1 MQSHVTVSTMSEHAL
16 DQGDA
21 TNAVTNGT
29 HVGHGQ
35 TRQSETAYA
44 RTQQTLSSDPA
55 WRHKLIL
62 TGKLDHRSVSELED
76 EIECL
81 CEEGVATLTLD
92 LRQLDAI
99 DSAGVNAIVRRGA
112 VCKMRGHDFIVIP
125 GSGVILP
132 ALAEAG
138 ATDRL
143 TPDPNASVVQ
153 SRSSRSADGP
163 AVFIST
169 AMIMSL

>member
-1 MQSHVTVSTMSEHAL
+1 MQSHVTVSTMSQHAL

-21 TNAVTNGT
+21 TNAVTNGSP
-29 HVGHGQ
+29 VGHGQ
-35 TRQSETAYA
+35 ASQSETAYA
-44 RTQQTLSSDPA
+44 RPRRTLSSEPA

-81 CEEGVATLTLD
+81 CEEGVAILTLD

-112 VCKMRGHDFIVIP
+112 VCKMRGHDFVVIP
-125 GSGVILP
+125 GSGINLG

-138 ATDRL
+138 ATDLLR
-143 TPDPNASVVQ
+143 PDPNASVVQ
-153 SRSSRSADGP
+153 CLSSRSADG
-163 AVFIST
+163 ATVYMST